1 MSQLLLLNVKFP
13 LGMPIV
19 IFIASTSFRVAS
31 SEGDL
36 SGSGRL
42 ALKNEESKCL
52 L

>member
-31 SEGDL
+31 SEGL
-36 SGSGRL
+36 PEWIRSVGP
-42 ALKNEESKCL
+42 KK
-52 L
+52 